1 MKRLSVLLSFILI
14 FSLVLCPSAS
24 AQDNFDTLADWE
36 IRVAVPDEAAAAV
49 LQGNSYY
56 IYAQQE
62 GYIPY
67 VMLMATSRFAS
78 EEEFIDYL
86 NEAMASQ
93 YRSQGFQIAS
103 PAELRTV
110 GSKLC
115 YEVDY
120 TYTISGYDAVDRRIF
135 MTVGDLT
142 SPRKHALPG

>member
-56 IYAQQE
+56 IYALQE

-120 TYTISGYDAVDRRIF
+120 T
-135 MTVGDLT
+135 
-142 SPRKHALPG
+142 